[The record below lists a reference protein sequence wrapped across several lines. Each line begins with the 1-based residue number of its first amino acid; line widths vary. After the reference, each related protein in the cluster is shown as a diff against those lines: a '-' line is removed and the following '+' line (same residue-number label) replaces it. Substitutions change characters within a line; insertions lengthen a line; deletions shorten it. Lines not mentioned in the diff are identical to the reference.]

1 MFSDNLC
8 SFYTLSLNNLVNF
21 STEISS
27 VVAIKYAIFDNLL
40 YTTGI
45 MFFSTTSDSLVIKFT
60 IRYIYHFSEILFAI
74 NFPIS
79 ISVLFF
85 ILWYRLQLS
94 IYLSIS
100 LVTLEHQFY
109 CLLSFLIFNHWYIII

>member
-8 SFYTLSLNNLVNF
+8 SFHTLFLNNLVKF
-21 STEISS
+21 SAEIPS

-74 NFPIS
+74 NFPIG